1 MKNNACSSPKGRQR
15 GLTLIELLVALAL
28 GLLITLVALFALSMS
43 SDGFRAVDSTTAM
56 RDKER
61 FAIELI
67 SRVVIQA
74 GYEDWGNPDAPL
86 RDNEKIRDPS
96 SDPEPDVFGWN
107 NAVYKTPSSRTLSA
121 IPEITNGNRS
131 GGCGSITDTSC
142 VNGSDI
148 LVVRY
153 QGINDPTDLTKA
165 DNSIIDCAG
174 AGVPASTTGSL
185 DDRAFSIFHLS
196 VPEPAGSEASLSCST
211 STYDPPTKTWTWVPS
226 RPLIEGVESFQVL
239 YGTDGVTPG
248 MATPAGS
255 QDTVAERWLR
265 ADELTVAGDPVATR
279 ENWRRV
285 RSIRIGLTM
294 RGPVGSEQETKTGL
308 NLPLGAIFE
317 STNDIGSGLAVKAD
331 RRLRQTSTFTVHLR
345 NDQTNTPITP

>member
-1 MKNNACSSPKGRQR
+1 MKNNSCKSSQNRQH

-43 SDGFRAVDSTTAM
+43 SNGFRAVDSTTAM

-107 NAVYKTPSSRTLSA
+107 NAVYKEPSSRTLST
-121 IPEITNGNRS
+121 IPEITNGSRS

-153 QGINDPTDLTKA
+153 QGINDPTDPSKA

-196 VPEPAGSEASLSCST
+196 VPNPAGSEASLSCSSYNAT
-211 STYDPPTKTWTWVPS
+211 DGKWVSS

-248 MATPAGS
+248 MAPPASS

-265 ADELTVAGDPVATR
+265 ADELTVAGNAIATR

-285 RSIRIGLTM
+285 RAIRIGLTM
-294 RGPVGSEQETKTGL
+294 RGSVRSAQENKSDE
-308 NLPLGAIFE
+308 NLPLGALFKN
-317 STNDIGSGLAVKAD
+317 TNDIGSGLTVPAD
-331 RRLRQTSTFTVHLR
+331 QRLRQTSTFTIHLR

>member
-1 MKNNACSSPKGRQR
+1 MKNNVCISPRSRQR

-43 SDGFRAVDSTTAM
+43 SNGFRAVDSTTAM

-107 NAVYKTPSSRTLSA
+107 NAVYKTPSSRTLST
-121 IPEITNGNRS
+121 IPEITNGSRS

-153 QGINDPTDLTKA
+153 QGISDPADITKA

-196 VPEPAGSEASLSCST
+196 VPDSAGSEASLACSSYNP
-211 STYDPPTKTWTWVPS
+211 STATWVPS

-239 YGTDGVTPG
+239 YGADGVTPG
-248 MATPAGS
+248 MAPPASS
-255 QDTVAERWLR
+255 QDTVADRWLR
-265 ADELTVAGDPVATR
+265 ADELTVAGNAAATR

-285 RSIRIGLTM
+285 RAIRIGLTM
-294 RGPVGSEQETKTGL
+294 RGPVGSAQENKSDE
-308 NLPLGAIFE
+308 NLPLGALFKN
-317 STNDIGSGLAVKAD
+317 TNDIGSGLAVPAD
-331 RRLRQTSTFTVHLR
+331 RRLRQTSTFTIHLR
-345 NDQTNTPITP
+345 NDQTNTPIAP

>member
-1 MKNNACSSPKGRQR
+1 MRNNSCTFSPNRQR

-43 SDGFRAVDSTTAM
+43 SNGFRAVDSTSAM

-107 NAVYKTPSSRTLSA
+107 NATYATPSSRALST
-121 IPEITNGNRS
+121 IPEIVNGGRPTD
-131 GGCGSITDTSC
+131 CGSIKDTSC
-142 VNGSDI
+142 LNGSDI

-153 QGINDPTDLTKA
+153 QGVSTPADVTKA
-165 DNSIIDCAG
+165 DNSVIDCAG
-174 AGVPASTTGSL
+174 AGVSASNTGSL
-185 DDRAFSIFHLS
+185 DDRAFSIFHVS
-196 VPEPAGSEASLSCST
+196 KPAVAGGEASLACST
-211 STYDPPTKTWTWVPS
+211 YNPTTAKWVDS

-239 YGTDGVTPG
+239 YGTDGVSPG
-248 MATPAGS
+248 VAPTSS

-265 ADELTVAGDPVATR
+265 ADELTVAGDAAATR

-294 RGPVGSEQETKTGL
+294 RGPVGSAQETKTGV
-308 NLPLGAIFE
+308 NLPLGALFE
-317 STNDIGSGLAVKAD
+317 STNDVGSGLAVQAD
-331 RRLRQTSTFTVHLR
+331 RRLRQTSTFTIHLR
-345 NDQTNTPITP
+345 NDQTNTPITSP

>member
-1 MKNNACSSPKGRQR
+1 MKNNSWSFPQNRQR

-43 SDGFRAVDSTTAM
+43 SNGFRAVDSTTAM

-107 NAVYKTPSSRTLSA
+107 NAVYKTPSSRALSA
-121 IPEITNGNRS
+121 IPEITNGSRS
-131 GGCGSITDTSC
+131 GGCSGITNTSC

-153 QGINDPTDLTKA
+153 QGISDPADITKA

-196 VPEPAGSEASLSCST
+196 VPDSAGSEASLACSSYN
-211 STYDPPTKTWTWVPS
+211 STTAKWVS

-248 MATPAGS
+248 MVPPASS

-265 ADELTVAGDPVATR
+265 ADELTVAGNAIATR

-285 RSIRIGLTM
+285 RAIRIGLTM
-294 RGPVGSEQETKTGL
+294 RGPVGSAQENKSDE
-308 NLPLGAIFE
+308 NLPLGALFKN
-317 STNDIGSGLAVKAD
+317 TNDIGSGLAVPAD
-331 RRLRQTSTFTVHLR
+331 RRLRQTSTFTIHLR

>member
-1 MKNNACSSPKGRQR
+1 MKNNSCTSSQNRQR

-43 SDGFRAVDSTTAM
+43 SNGFRAVDSTTAM

-67 SRVVIQA
+67 SRVVVQA

-86 RDNEKIRDPS
+86 RDNEKVRDAS

-107 NAVYKTPSSRTLSA
+107 NAVYKTPSNRALSA
-121 IPEITNGNRS
+121 ISDITNGNRS
-131 GGCGSITDTSC
+131 GGCSGITDTSC

-153 QGINDPTDLTKA
+153 QGISDPSDLTKP

-174 AGVPASTTGSL
+174 AGVPASNTGSL

-196 VPEPAGSEASLSCST
+196 VPQSAGSEASLACST
-211 STYDPPTKTWTWVPS
+211 YNATTAEWVPS

-248 MATPAGS
+248 MATPTGS

-265 ADELTVAGDPVATR
+265 ADELTVAGDAAATR

-285 RSIRIGLTM
+285 RAIRIGLTM
-294 RGPVGSEQETKTGL
+294 RGPVGSEQETKTGV
-308 NLPLGAIFE
+308 NLPLGALFE
-317 STNDIGSGLAVKAD
+317 NTSDVGSGLAVKAD
-331 RRLRQTSTFTVHLR
+331 RRLRQTSTFTIHLR
-345 NDQTNTPITP
+345 NDQTNTPITSP

>member
-1 MKNNACSSPKGRQR
+1 MKNHSTFSSHQR
-15 GLTLIELLVALAL
+15 GLTLIELLIALAL

-43 SDGFRAVDSTTAM
+43 SNGFRAVDSTTAM

-86 RDNEKIRDPS
+86 RDNEKIRDPN

-107 NAVYKTPSSRTLSA
+107 NAVYKTPSSQALSI
-121 IPEITNGNRS
+121 IPEIANGNRS
-131 GGCGSITDTSC
+131 GGCSGVTDTSC

-153 QGINDPTDLTKA
+153 QGISDPTDITKA

-196 VPEPAGSEASLSCST
+196 VPESAEGEASLACAS
-211 STYDPPTKTWTWVPS
+211 YNPTTKSWVPS

-265 ADELTVAGDPVATR
+265 ADELTVAGNPVATR

-285 RSIRIGLTM
+285 RSIRVGLTM

-308 NLPLGAIFE
+308 NSPLGALFE
-317 STNDIGSGLAVKAD
+317 NTNDIGSRLAVPAD